1 MCTCALLP
9 ALGTAAVAVLG
20 HAADVLS
27 LLLEPLNLVSATR
40 HNGRPDGKARPRTR
54 THTRTQSRT
63 TMTTRWREAH
73 TDTYESGKDVYIM
86 SDKRTT
92 STRRARTPSR
102 RCQWLKRRLAIGRR
116 LERPN
121 GIGSSLICQLNT
133 DWVISHLLTVFTAP
147 LPRPRRGRDGPDIG
161 ERRCASS
168 RRRTGQLARL
178 VG

>member
-92 STRRARTPSR
+92 STRRARTPTSR
-102 RCQWLKRRLAIGRR
+102 RARGR
-116 LERPN
+116 
-121 GIGSSLICQLNT
+121 
-133 DWVISHLLTVFTAP
+133 HLRGGQGHLHHVGQEDDYLPGLRGGWPVFTAP